1 MFETVTIET
10 DARGVATLTLNRAEK
25 HNAMNA
31 QMLDD
36 ITAAAKELA
45 EDDNVRV
52 VILTGAGKSFCAGGD
67 LAWMRQQMEMDAET
81 RAKESR
87 KLAIMLKALNEM
99 PKPVIGRVQGNAF
112 GGGVGMASVCDVTIG
127 ADTVTM
133 GLTEVKL
140 GLIPANIGP
149 YVVSRMGEAM
159 ARRVFFSGRLFKA
172 DEAVTLGLLAKA
184 VPMEELDA
192 AVEAE
197 VTPYLVAAPGA
208 VAAAKA
214 LAQTLGRAATD
225 EAAIT
230 DCVNA
235 LVKAWEGNEAPEGIA
250 AFFEKRKA
258 AWVG

>member
-1 MFETVTIET
+1 MFETVIIET
-10 DARGVATLTLNRAEK
+10 DARGVATLTLNRPEK
-25 HNAMNA
+25 HNAMSA

-36 ITAAAKELA
+36 IAEATKQLAA
-45 EDDNVRV
+45 DDKVRV

-67 LAWMRQQMEMDAET
+67 LAWMRAQMEMDADT

-87 KLAIMLKALNEM
+87 KLAIMLKLLNEL
-99 PKPVIGRVQGNAF
+99 PKPLIGRVQGNAF
-112 GGGVGMASVCDVTIG
+112 GGGVGMASVCDVAIG
-127 ADTVTM
+127 VDTVTM

-149 YVVSRMGEAM
+149 YVLARMGEAM

-184 VPMEELDA
+184 VPVEDLDA

-197 VTPYLVAAPGA
+197 VTPYLAAAPGA

-214 LAQTLGRAATD
+214 LAQRLGRAATD
-225 EAAIT
+225 EAAID
-230 DCVNA
+230 DCVDA
-235 LVKAWEGNEAPEGIA
+235 LVTAWQGDEAPEGIA
-250 AFFEKRKA
+250 AFFDKRKA